1 MGQILHDIIGF
12 MLMGVL
18 GLLTFGLMMLIIF
31 LIIAALN
38 DFVFDGKLTPIIK
51 NRIQKL
57 FRLA

>member
-12 MLMGVL
+12 MMLSVL
-18 GLLTFGLMMLIIF
+18 GLLMVAVMMLIIF

-51 NRIQKL
+51 SRIQKL
-57 FRLA
+57 FRLV